1 MTDDSTE
8 EIYPLS
14 ATVVKVVEPEYLE
27 FLIVNAS
34 GGAIENVF
42 LRVQFHDHGDTT
54 RLTLHQGPFTDE
66 MRDLTF
72 EGWNQSFDKL
82 DVIFEKA
89 AQ

>member
-1 MTDDSTE
+1 
-8 EIYPLS
+8 
-14 ATVVKVVEPEYLE
+14 
-27 FLIVNAS
+27 
-34 GGAIENVF
+34 
-42 LRVQFHDHGDTT
+42 VQFHDHGDTT

-72 EGWNQSFDKL
+72 EGWNQSFEKL